1 MQQENDLLYQRVQTD
16 AQMVTMFR
24 SEGNHLYFSNTASDD
39 IFPVSAALHN
49 LVHKQ
54 GYKDVILDFSGSNY
68 LDPKFMLPLVTTAR
82 AYRGEK
88 VDFELIAPN
97 DQKTA
102 KLLENTN
109 WAHLITPEKFDARD
123 DRNRNH
129 LSAVQYTNAKEQFD
143 AVDRSIDVIL
153 QSIGGLDR
161 SRLKALEW
169 SLNEIT
175 DNVLNHAESAVG
187 GVVQVVTL
195 AKRQLVEFYV
205 CDAGIGIPRSLRQ
218 GRPELTDDVSAL
230 RAAIEEGVTRNK
242 TTNQGNGLYGTF
254 RCCEVSGGDFDAIT
268 GNVVL
273 RHRATG
279 LHVARNSIPIK
290 GTFIRAS
297 INYGFERLLES
308 ALVFRGK
315 SHDPAN
321 DYVERVYQSEG
332 DDIHF
337 RVSKELDAF
346 GTRDAGRM
354 ARTKIENLMDRGRT
368 PITFDFE
375 EVHLISSS
383 FADEVFG
390 RLFVDLG
397 PIRFG
402 QLCNFKNVDG
412 TVQTLIDRAITQRM
426 RQ

>member
-1 MQQENDLLYQRVQTD
+1 
-16 AQMVTMFR
+16 MFR
-24 SEGNHLYFSNTASDD
+24 SEGNHLYFHNASADD
-39 IFPVSAALHN
+39 IFPVSAALYN
-49 LVHKQ
+49 FVSKQ
-54 GYKDVILDFSGSNY
+54 GYKDVILDFSQTGY
-68 LDPKFMLPLVTTAR
+68 LDAKFMLPFVTTAR
-82 AYRGEK
+82 SYRSEK
-88 VDFELIAPN
+88 VDFELIAPT
-97 DQKTA
+97 DPKTA

-109 WAHLITPEKFDARD
+109 WAHLITPEKFEARD

-143 AVDRSIDVIL
+143 AVDRSLNVIL

-175 DNVLNHAESAVG
+175 DNVLNHAESNVG
-187 GVVQVVTL
+187 GIVQVVTV
-195 AKRQLVEFYV
+195 AKRQIVEFFV
-205 CDAGIGIPRSLRQ
+205 CDAGIGIPKSLRQ
-218 GRPELTDDVSAL
+218 GRPELTDDVRAL

-242 TTNQGNGLYGTF
+242 ATNQGNGLYGTF
-254 RCCEVSGGDFDAIT
+254 RCCEVSGGDFDAVS

-273 RHRATG
+273 RHRSTG
-279 LHVARNSIPIK
+279 LHVARNPIPFK

-297 INYGFERLLES
+297 INYGFERLLEN

-315 SHDPAN
+315 VHDPAN
-321 DYVERVYQSEG
+321 DYVERVYHGEG
-332 DDIHF
+332 GGINF
-337 RVSKELDAF
+337 RVMQELDAF
-346 GTRDAGRM
+346 GTRDAGRL
-354 ARTKIENLMDRGRT
+354 ARTKIENLMDNGRVT
-368 PITFDFE
+368 ITFDFE
-375 EVHLISSS
+375 GVHLISSS

-390 RLFVDLG
+390 KLFTELG

-402 QLCNFKNVDG
+402 QLCGFKNVDH